1 MEEFVK
7 ERSRIR
13 IVEKWVGLDAS
24 FVKNHVG
31 RMAESLNCMQLKQRV
46 VLCSRKKR
54 QDYRTLRVGKLRR
67 NYERAVVRKVG
78 WVASE
83 QKWLRVDHALVW
95 LRVENTLDAL
105 RRWVIMPWS
114 EGVLCVCKG
123 CYALMMGMRWYIR
136 RVTERETCVS
146 RLFVDGA
153 LGICITPSRDYALL
167 SPAPKVFIE

>member
-1 MEEFVK
+1 MELEACFVK
-7 ERSRIR
+7 
-13 IVEKWVGLDAS
+13 KKKTMLDAWQ
-24 FVKNHVG
+24 NHLTVCNWSNVWYYAVG
-31 RMAESLNCMQLKQRV
+31 
-46 VLCSRKKR
+46 KKW

-83 QKWLRVDHALVW
+83 QKWLKVDHALVW

-105 RRWVIMPWS
+105 RRWVIMQWS
-114 EGVLCVCKG
+114 EGVLWVFKG

>member
-1 MEEFVK
+1 M
-7 ERSRIR
+7 SRVGR
-13 IVEKWVGLDAS
+13 RLCEKKTMLDAWQNHLTVCKWS
-24 FVKNHVG
+24 NVWYYAVGKNGKTIGH
-31 RMAESLNCMQLKQRV
+31 
-46 VLCSRKKR
+46 
-54 QDYRTLRVGKLRR
+54 LRVGKLRR